1 MIIQELIK
9 NSGVSFGTSG
19 VRGLENLLTDELCGA
34 YTQAF
39 LSIFDDVK
47 YSKVALGMDLRP
59 SSLRIATACANAVR
73 KMGLEVDFCGELPTP
88 ALAYYAQEEKI
99 PAIMVTGSHI
109 PFDRNGI
116 KFYRPEGE
124 ITKDDE
130 QNIINSPLQVLPSDS
145 INPLPKLNQNAI
157 DIYLKR
163 YTNFFPENSLYGL
176 KIGLYEHSS
185 VARDVLRVIL
195 EELGAD
201 VVSLGRTDNFVPID
215 TEAVSVEDIERGRDW
230 AKEYG
235 FDAIVSTDGDG
246 DRPLISDETG
256 TWLRGDIVGL
266 LCAQYLNISQLAVP
280 VSCNTAIESCG
291 KFRSVS
297 RTKIGSPF
305 VIEKMQSLKEN
316 EGYIAGFEANGGF
329 LLESLIKR
337 QQSFIHRLPTRDATL
352 PILTVLSLANE
363 NLKPVSWLLKSLPT
377 RFTAS
382 DRLQNFP
389 NELSASLTTSLTNN
403 SDLIKKF
410 LPQNISYEISNID
423 LTDGIR
429 FTFKNNEIIHLRASG
444 NAPELRCYAEA
455 GTQSCADNLV
465 RTCLLACVRGVMV

>member
-1 MIIQELIK
+1 MTIQELIQ

-19 VRGLENLLTDELCGA
+19 VRGLENLLTDELCEA

-39 LSIFDDVK
+39 LSIFNDVK
-47 YSKVALGMDLRP
+47 HSKVALGMDLRP
-59 SSLRIATACANAVR
+59 SSLRIATACANAIQ

-124 ITKDDE
+124 ITKLDE
-130 QNIINSPLQVLPSDS
+130 QNIVNSPLQIIRSDS
-145 INPLPKLNQNAI
+145 IQSLPKVNQNATN
-157 DIYLKR
+157 IYVKR
-163 YTNFFPENSLYGL
+163 YTDFFPENSLSGL
-176 KIGLYEHSS
+176 KIGFYEHSS
-185 VARDVLRVIL
+185 AARDVLRVIL
-195 EELGAD
+195 EALGAD

-215 TEAVSVEDIERGRDW
+215 TEAVSVEDIERGRAW
-230 AKEYG
+230 SQTHG

-256 TWLRGDIVGL
+256 AWLRGDIVGL
-266 LCAQYLNISQLAVP
+266 LSAQYLNISQLVVP

-291 KFRSVS
+291 KFLSVS

-305 VIEKMQSLKEN
+305 VIEKMQLLKESD
-316 EGYIAGFEANGGF
+316 GAIAGFEANGGF
-329 LLESLIKR
+329 LLESLLTR
-337 QQSFIHRLPTRDATL
+337 QQLFIRRLPTRDAVL
-352 PILTVLSLANE
+352 PILAILSSSRE
-363 NLKPVSWLLKSLPT
+363 NLKPISWLLKSLPN

-382 DRLQNFP
+382 DRLQNFS
-389 NELSASLTTSLTNN
+389 NELSSNLIASLMKNN
-403 SDLIKKF
+403 DLIRQL
-410 LPQNISYEISNID
+410 LPKDDVLYEVSNID
-423 LTDGIR
+423 LTDGVR
-429 FTFKNNEIIHLRASG
+429 FTFTNNEIVHFRASG

-455 GTQSCADNLV
+455 DTQARADTIV
-465 RTCLLACVRGVMV
+465 RACLLAL